1 MTRVVGYSR
10 PLGVDDDLEA
20 DAAALRAA
28 GAMVVHL
35 GLGDRKDRV
44 LRSCL
49 DELSAGDV
57 LVVSRA
63 IRLSPSLTHFV
74 STLAEMGGRGVD
86 FRSIAEPELSAGSR
100 PTTTEVYTSLESMR
114 CELISIRTRA
124 GMANA
129 AAAGRKLGRP
139 SVMTEEHLAMA
150 RELRVHGRSI
160 AHIGQVLGISASTV
174 RRALLDPVS

>member
-1 MTRVVGYSR
+1 VTRVVGYSR

-28 GAMVVHL
+28 GAIVVHL

-57 LVVSRA
+57 LLVSRA
-63 IRLSPSLTHFV
+63 VRLSPSLTHFV
-74 STLAEMGGRGVD
+74 STVTSMGRRGVR
-86 FRSIAEPELSAGSR
+86 FRSIAEPALSAGALS
-100 PTTTEVYTSLESMR
+100 TTSDVLMALESMR

-124 GMANA
+124 GMADA

-139 SVMTEEHLAMA
+139 SVMTEDQVAMA

-160 AHIGQVLGISASTV
+160 AHIGQVLGVSASTI
-174 RRALLDPVS
+174 RRALLDPVP

>member
-1 MTRVVGYSR
+1 VTRVVGYSR

-74 STLAEMGGRGVD
+74 STMSAMGRRGVA

-100 PTTTEVYTSLESMR
+100 PITTEVYTALESMR
-114 CELISIRTRA
+114 SELISIRTRA
-124 GMANA
+124 GMADA

-174 RRALLDPVS
+174 RRALLDSVS

>member
-28 GAMVVHL
+28 GAKVVHL

-44 LRSCL
+44 LRSLL

-57 LVVSRA
+57 LLVSRA
-63 IRLSPSLTHFV
+63 VRLSPSLTHFV
-74 STLAEMGGRGVD
+74 STVTAMGGRGVD
-86 FRSIAEPELSAGSR
+86 FRSLAEPELSAGSR
-100 PTTTEVYTSLESMR
+100 PRTAAVFTALESMR

-124 GMANA
+124 GMAIA

-150 RELRVHGRSI
+150 RELRVHGRSN
-160 AHIGQVLGISASTV
+160 AHIGQVLGVSASTV
-174 RRALLDPVS
+174 RRALLNPVP